1 MLIILTIIL
10 SIFVIEF
17 GVLLKLYGRNI
28 MTQSEQHDALIAKL
42 TEVSQ
47 SVNAAAQRVDAA
59 IQAASGKATVD
70 NSDVNTALDNIKA
83 TANTIAPPT
92 VAATTESSE

>member
-1 MLIILTIIL
+1 MLPTIVIFL
-10 SIFVIEF
+10 VIFVVEI
-17 GVLLKLYGRNI
+17 GILINTLRRNA

-92 VAATTESSE
+92 VAATTDSSE